1 MHVEDGRVLGR
12 FLDAGSH
19 LREASI
25 SPKACPYLGYSRL
38 GFGEPV
44 RGWRGCG
51 LGSAVIIICKDPTR
65 SPPNRPLNVR
75 QLGLRL
81 VILNRIT

>member
-1 MHVEDGRVLGR
+1 MIKSDTRGRDWHFRLRIGFGKEMHVEDGRVLGR

-38 GFGEPV
+38 GFGEPSGGGAGV
-44 RGWRGCG
+44 
-51 LGSAVIIICKDPTR
+51 A
-65 SPPNRPLNVR
+65 
-75 QLGLRL
+75 
-81 VILNRIT
+81 